1 MPSGQEA
8 VLAPHRTGWS
18 VSVSGREAYAIVHYM
33 RTIRRYS
40 NRKLY
45 DTTASHYITLQA
57 LGALI
62 RQGEEVQVVVHSTGA
77 DITTST
83 MAQIIFEEKK
93 KTPQLPVQAL
103 RDIIVNGLK

>member
-1 MPSGQEA
+1 M
-8 VLAPHRTGWS
+8 
-18 VSVSGREAYAIVHYM
+18 HYM

-40 NRKLY
+40 NAGRLY
-45 DTTASHYITLQA
+45 DTVASHYITLRQ

-83 MAQIIFEEKK
+83 MAQIIFEEEK

>member
-1 MPSGQEA
+1 
-8 VLAPHRTGWS
+8 
-18 VSVSGREAYAIVHYM
+18 
-33 RTIRRYS
+33 
-40 NRKLY
+40 
-45 DTTASHYITLQA
+45 
-57 LGALI
+57 LI

-83 MAQIIFEEKK
+83 MAQIIFEEEK